1 MSHGRELLNRHC
13 NRYVLGL
20 ALIGLMMIAT
30 WPIWAYPIPPLGD
43 YANHL
48 TRMHIVASLPSDPDL
63 ARYYRVDWQVIPNL
77 AMDLIVPPLS
87 TLIGL
92 NAAGQV
98 FLTAIFGTIA
108 IGMMLL
114 GRSLFGRW
122 SAAPLFGLP
131 FLYNGMLLIGC
142 LNYLLGV
149 GLALCALAAWVALE
163 TKSLW
168 IKLGLAGAMVIPLFF
183 CHLYSVGLFCVGLLA
198 FELLKQSNA
207 RRWTWA
213 RRAREFFVPAIA
225 FLPVLPLLLASP
237 TADLSGNIIWDMH
250 DKSSGFTLALVT
262 YSGWIGAVLFAA
274 LVVAAFLA
282 VWLGLLSAHPVTPF
296 LLFTGITIYFLMPR
310 ELFDTCMT
318 DQRMPIALL
327 FMLLATIDLRLPKQA
342 WGAVIGI
349 AAVFLG
355 IRVVEINSHWR
366 TEANEIADVQKSF
379 TRLRRGAKVLVATA
393 DPTRGYTAGDFG
405 LVHAV
410 SLASVSRSALTTR
423 TFAVSGK
430 QILQV
435 KDAYKDLVD
444 QYDVAPPDIDM
455 LKKFKKQNGPNPR
468 VYWHHWPVRYDYLY
482 VLFTDKQF
490 ASPDPNA
497 LKLIYAGDRF
507 RLFAMQSGSPPSIV
521 RPNIIASRRRG

>member
-1 MSHGRELLNRHC
+1 
-13 NRYVLGL
+13 
-20 ALIGLMMIAT
+20 
-30 WPIWAYPIPPLGD
+30 
-43 YANHL
+43 
-48 TRMHIVASLPSDPDL
+48 MHIVASLPSDPDL

-98 FLTAIFGTIA
+98 FLTAIFGLIA

-183 CHLYSVGLFCVGLLA
+183 CHLYSVGLFGVGLLA

-355 IRVVEINSHWR
+355 IRVCRDKFPLAYRGERNCRCAEPIHAAPPQRQSIGRNSGPNSGLYCRRFWACPR
-366 TEANEIADVQKSF
+366 RIASK
-379 TRLRRGAKVLVATA
+379 R
-393 DPTRGYTAGDFG
+393 
-405 LVHAV
+405 
-410 SLASVSRSALTTR
+410 
-423 TFAVSGK
+423 FAVG
-430 QILQV
+430 
-435 KDAYKDLVD
+435 VD
-444 QYDVAPPDIDM
+444 D
-455 LKKFKKQNGPNPR
+455 
-468 VYWHHWPVRYDYLY
+468 
-482 VLFTDKQF
+482 T
-490 ASPDPNA
+490 
-497 LKLIYAGDRF
+497 
-507 RLFAMQSGSPPSIV
+507 
-521 RPNIIASRRRG
+521 NICSFWQADIASERCL